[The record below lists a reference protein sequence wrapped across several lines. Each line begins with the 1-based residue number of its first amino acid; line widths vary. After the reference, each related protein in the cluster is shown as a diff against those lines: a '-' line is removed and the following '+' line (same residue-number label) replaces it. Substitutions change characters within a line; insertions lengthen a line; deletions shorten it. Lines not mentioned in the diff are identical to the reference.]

1 MIYIEYH
8 RLQQVLQRE
17 SMQDNARLSVQD
29 RQDIRNY
36 RLKRLQHYAP
46 AIEIEVTTH
55 GKPIAKLPNT
65 LAFNHSHSQAHY
77 ALAYSDTVADLGIDI
92 EDMSRN
98 VRMMHALAKKS
109 FHPDEYRMW
118 QSLDYC
124 REFWFKVWTIKEAV
138 LKAHGLGIRL
148 DLHSL
153 NTHAHPTWDFGRVE
167 HLQLGVFMYQHI
179 CLAKSMLTVAYRYN
193 TQNLSPIKLDLH
205 A

>member
-8 RLQQVLQRE
+8 RLQDVLQT
-17 SMQDNARLSVQD
+17 SLAPSRLSVQD
-29 RQDIRNY
+29 RQAIQEY
-36 RLKRLQHYAP
+36 RLVRLQAYQSDLQ
-46 AIEIEVTTH
+46 IETTAH

-77 ALAYSDTVADLGIDI
+77 ALAYSDTVVDLGIDI
-92 EDMSRN
+92 EDISRN
-98 VRMMHALAKKS
+98 VRMQALAKKS

-118 QSLDYC
+118 QSLNYC

-153 NTHAHPTWDFGRVE
+153 NTQAHPTWNFGRVA
-167 HLQLGVFMYQHI
+167 HPQLGVFIYQNLI
-179 CLAKSMLTVAYRYN
+179 LNKSILTVAYR
-193 TQNLSPIKLDLH
+193 QHCHDLEPLKLKLN